1 LGTIRRIA
9 PASAALALREIFGAD
24 DIVAVAAERVLA
36 TAVKRVA
43 VFPAVG
49 ATFIVLIGRSG
60 LVDKKVG
67 SEQNVPDPLLCPGN
81 LRRAPWDSR
90 LPSGT

>member
-1 LGTIRRIA
+1 MG
-9 PASAALALREIFGAD
+9 
-24 DIVAVAAERVLA
+24 AERVLA
-36 TAVKRVA
+36 TAVKGVA

-90 LPSGT
+90 VPFVQKEILFRKRFCSERYFVQKEILPAI